1 VGVPKALRASEDE
14 GGGPQAK
21 VSLSLLGPPRVEK
34 DGRAVEFETRKAV
47 AILAYL
53 ALEPGTQPRDRIAA
67 MLWPEASDERARA
80 SLRRT
85 LSPLRTVL
93 GDDVLLAD
101 TVSVRLGTDAVA
113 TDVDRFRS
121 LLRQGDLGEAIAL
134 YRGDL
139 LAGFSL
145 KDSPA
150 FDEWQAARSEE
161 IRGELRAALSQLSS
175 EASATGD
182 AAAAVGHVRRLVEI
196 DPLDE
201 LAHRELMR
209 LYAASGDRAAAMRQ
223 YRECAR
229 LLDAELGVLPMAETK
244 DLYERIRQGEG
255 GGAEPARRSADE
267 AAGDVYTLH
276 GSYDKAIGSYESA
289 AADAAPAARAQIEHK
304 LAEVH
309 HRRGG
314 WERAEQHYKRAS
326 EGGDDAHKARVM
338 ADWSLAAHR
347 HGDASRALTLARKAL
362 ALSERAG
369 EVRALAQAHNILGIL
384 TRDRHHLE
392 QALELARALPDP
404 SVRVAALNN
413 LALAYRRAGELD
425 RAVTYARDALEQS
438 EALGDRHREA
448 ALHNNLADALQALG
462 RRDEAMRHLKRAVTL
477 FSEIGRAREPEVWK
491 LVEW

>member
-1 VGVPKALRASEDE
+1 
-14 GGGPQAK
+14 
-21 VSLSLLGPPRVEK
+21 EK
-34 DGRAVEFETRKAV
+34 GGRAVEFETRKAV

-53 ALEPGTQPRDRIAA
+53 ALEGGTQPRDRLAA
-67 MLWPEASDERARA
+67 MLWPDADEERARA

-85 LSPLRTVL
+85 LSPLRTEL
-93 GDDVLLAD
+93 GDDVLVAD

-121 LLRQGDLGEAIAL
+121 LLHEGKLGEAVAL
-134 YRGDL
+134 YRDDL

-145 KDSPA
+145 KDSPQ
-150 FDEWQAARSEE
+150 FDEWQAARSEDL
-161 IRGELRAALSQLSS
+161 RGELRAALTRLSA
-175 EASATGD
+175 EAAGSGD
-182 AAAAVGHVRRLVEI
+182 FRGAVLQMRRLLEI

-209 LYAASGDRAAAMRQ
+209 IYAQSGDRAAAMRQ

-229 LLDAELGVLPMAETK
+229 VLDSELGVAPMLETK
-244 DLYERIRQGEG
+244 DLYERIRSGEG
-255 GGAEPARRSADE
+255 GDTEPARRSADE

-276 GSYDKAIGSYESA
+276 GSYAKAIASYEA
-289 AADAAPAARAQIEHK
+289 AASEAAPAARAQIEHK

-309 HRRGG
+309 HRRGD
-314 WERAEQHYKRAS
+314 WERAEQHYKRAA
-326 EGGDDAHKARVM
+326 EGGDDAHKARVT

-362 ALSERAG
+362 ALSEAAG
-369 EVRALAQAHNILGIL
+369 EVRALAEAHNILGIL
-384 TRDRHHLE
+384 RRDRRHLE

-413 LALAYRRAGELD
+413 LAVAYRRAGELD
-425 RAVTYARDALEQS
+425 RAMSYAREALEQS

-448 ALHNNLADALQALG
+448 ALHNNLADVLQALG
-462 RRDEAMRHLKRAVTL
+462 RRDEAMRHLKRAVAL
-477 FSEIGRAREPEVWK
+477 FSEIGGAREPEVWK